1 MLPGTATASAP
12 AAATSDGGQNGAVE
26 QGAARTR
33 TALSACVAGRDAE
46 TEQLRGALDAAIA
59 GSGSMAFVVG
69 EAGIGKSRLAA
80 EVAAEAGRRGL
91 PVLRGRAVPTT
102 TPVPYRP
109 LAEALCSA
117 VRGGIATA
125 DDLGAYRRTLGRLVP
140 EWQVESPLAVDDSMV
155 ALAESV
161 LRFLRVAGGSRGCVV
176 VLEDLQWSDPDT
188 VRVAEYLADNLLTE
202 RALCVVTL
210 RDEQPSPAL
219 RVAHDLGARRVSPI
233 VRLSRLAPDEVAE
246 MVRSCLNAATVDA
259 DVLAFA
265 ARAGGVP
272 FLVEEVLAAGVGCG
286 ALVPDGE
293 TWTLVDTAGVVVPDT
308 FADDMR
314 RRLAALGDEARRVLV
329 AAAVLGRRFEWSLLP
344 AITDGGEAEVL
355 AALRCAVDA
364 QILTIDAAEPTFR
377 FRHALSRDAVLDELL
392 PPEVA
397 MLSSRA
403 LAAVEAAHPELDDEW
418 CELAATLAEA
428 SGDRE
433 RSARLRVEAARRA
446 VASGALASAE
456 ATLERARTHADERTA
471 AEVDDCLLEVLSLA
485 GKWDRAQE
493 VVEALLARVTDDES
507 GARQRAEVHLRL
519 ARTAVSATRWDE
531 AQQLVERARSHLG
544 DGGDEAL
551 AAALDA
557 VEAQASINRD
567 PSRSLALAQV
577 ALESA
582 TRLGLPD
589 TACDA
594 LEILGRTA
602 RQHDLAAAEAF
613 FSQALSTAEAS
624 GLELWR
630 TRALHELGTIDM
642 LRGRT
647 VARLEEARQL
657 ALAQGTLATAAVV
670 DVQIAAAIVFWNDPE
685 PAIVATRRCAE
696 LGRKYGFHETMAAAV
711 GLEAYVHARARRPD
725 AMRRC
730 AEEARA
736 SAPGVASEVK
746 IGSASAVLA
755 LVEEDRAAAR
765 RHLEDAA
772 RHAASAPGDHAH
784 SPSGGILALVQGLD
798 DADERPEVDIPE
810 ANLHFVAVAFHRYAS
825 AVAAGRAGDDGASR
839 LVAEGDRIL
848 GEHEW
853 LRQLGRRLVA
863 EAAIADGWGE
873 PAAWLREALAYFD
886 GRGEDANAS
895 ACRSLL
901 RRAGVAVPRRRGD
914 DTVPLDLRAMGV
926 TSRELEVLRLLA
938 GGASNKDIAS
948 RLYLSPRT
956 VERHVANLSVKT
968 GAAHRSEL
976 IAFAAKTLRS
986 ADGS

>member
-1 MLPGTATASAP
+1 MVDQRAAP
-12 AAATSDGGQNGAVE
+12 
-26 QGAARTR
+26 TR
-33 TALSACVAGRDAE
+33 TALSARVVGRDAE
-46 TEQLRGALDAAIA
+46 IEHLRGALDAAIA
-59 GSGSMAFVVG
+59 GSGSMVFLVG

-80 EVAAEAGRRGL
+80 EVAADAGRRGL
-91 PVLRGRAVPTT
+91 PVLRGRAVPTS

-117 VRGGIATA
+117 VRGGIATG

-140 EWQVESPLAVDDSMV
+140 EWQTESPLPVDDSVV

-176 VLEDLQWSDPDT
+176 VLEDLHWSDPDT
-188 VRVAEYLADNLLTE
+188 LRVAEYLADNLLSE

-233 VRLSRLAPDEVAE
+233 VRLSRLGPDEVAE
-246 MVRSCLNAATVDA
+246 MVQSCLSATVEG

-265 ARAGGVP
+265 GRAGGVP

-286 ALVPDGE
+286 ALVPYGE
-293 TWTLVDTAGVVVPDT
+293 RWTMADTPGAVVPDT

-314 RRLAALGDEARRVLV
+314 RRLVALGDDVREVLV
-329 AAAVLGRRFEWSLLP
+329 AAAVLGGRFEWSLLP
-344 AITDGGEAEVL
+344 AITHRGEAQVL
-355 AALRCAVDA
+355 EALRRAVDA

-377 FRHALSRDAVLDELL
+377 FRHALSRDAVLGDLL

-403 LAAVEAAHPELDDEW
+403 LAAVEAAHPQLNDEW
-418 CELAATLAEA
+418 GELAAALAEA
-428 SGDRE
+428 AGDWQRC
-433 RSARLRVEAARRA
+433 ARLRLDAARRA
-446 VASGALASAE
+446 LASGALASAE

-471 AEVDDCLLEVLSLA
+471 AEVDDCLVEVLSLA

-493 VVEALLARVTDDES
+493 VVETLLARVADDES
-507 GARQRAEVHLRL
+507 GARQRGEVQLRL

-531 AQQLVERARSHLG
+531 AQQLVESARIHLMG
-544 DGGDEAL
+544 VGDEAL

-557 VEAQASINRD
+557 VEAQASIIRD
-567 PSRSLALAQV
+567 PSRALALAEA
-577 ALESA
+577 ALASA
-582 TRLGLPD
+582 TRIALPD
-589 TACDA
+589 VACDA

-602 RQHDLAAAEAF
+602 RQHDLDAAETF
-613 FSQALSTAEAS
+613 FSRALSTAETS

-647 VARLEEARQL
+647 VAKLEEARRL
-657 ALAQGTLATAAVV
+657 AVTQGALATAAVI
-670 DVQIAAAIVFWNDPE
+670 DVQIAAAIVFWDDPE
-685 PAIVATRRCAE
+685 PATVATRRCAE
-696 LGRKYGFHETMAAAV
+696 LGRKYGFHETTAAAM

-730 AEEARA
+730 VEEARA

-746 IGSASAVLA
+746 IASASAVLA
-755 LVEEDRAAAR
+755 LVEEDREAAR

-784 SPSGGILALVQGLD
+784 SPSGGILALVRALD
-798 DADERPEVDIPE
+798 GAYERQEAGVPE

-825 AVAAGRAGDDGASR
+825 AVVAGRAGDDRASR
-839 LVAEGDRIL
+839 LVTEGDGIL
-848 GEHEW
+848 GDHEW

-863 EAAIADGWGE
+863 EAAITDGWGE

-886 GRGEDANAS
+886 ERGEEANAS

-901 RRAGVAVPRRRGD
+901 RRAGLAVPRRRGD
-914 DTVPLDLRAMGV
+914 ETVPLDLRAMGV

-938 GGASNKDIAS
+938 EGASNKDIAS

-968 GAAHRSEL
+968 GAARRSEL
-976 IAFAAKTLRS
+976 VALAAKTLRS
-986 ADGS
+986 ADGG